1 MHKEQSCVILYA
13 IDGAFGTFKIIG
25 PVDQKPLHI
34 GTIDL
39 CVGFFKNRQYIV
51 VFRNCTSTASRSSYK
66 VHVNTYGF
74 FSSIF
79 Y

>member
-13 IDGAFGTFKIIG
+13 IDGTFGTFKIIG

-51 VFRNCTSTASRSSYK
+51 VFRNFT
-66 VHVNTYGF
+66 
-74 FSSIF
+74 
-79 Y
+79 